1 MDLPILDELDT
12 EILKHRDA
20 HFGGNFQVMID
31 YYEQEGIGV
40 VPDFDIDRIVE
51 LHELQEKLG
60 ENLSLK
66 ILTQPMLEEVGR
78 VKELYLKLREMYDHG
93 EALLPD
99 LILTEKE
106 EPLEEIKA
114 ILAAGEKMV
123 EPLLYLINSPN
134 FYNPLYPGYGR
145 TPAFAAICLAELKEE
160 KAIPHIFHALGG
172 VNLDVEEALLATL
185 PVFGEPAK
193 TFLLQRLT
201 HMPVSKENLNAAI
214 ALAFFPPS
222 DAVAKTA
229 LSLLS
234 QDACLFDETFAPYL
248 VCLAEGLQSEAD
260 RIAFKKLPFPKDLRM
275 DAKAISDAWVD
286 G

>member
-1 MDLPILDELDT
+1 M
-12 EILKHRDA
+12 
-20 HFGGNFQVMID
+20 Q
-31 YYEQEGIGV
+31 
-40 VPDFDIDRIVE
+40 
-51 LHELQEKLG
+51 
-60 ENLSLK
+60 
-66 ILTQPMLEEVGR
+66 
-78 VKELYLKLREMYDHG
+78 
-93 EALLPD
+93 
-99 LILTEKE
+99 
-106 EPLEEIKA
+106 
-114 ILAAGEKMV
+114 
-123 EPLLYLINSPN
+123 
-134 FYNPLYPGYGR
+134 
-145 TPAFAAICLAELKEE
+145 
-160 KAIPHIFHALGG
+160 LGG

-260 RIAFKKLPFPKDLRM
+260 RIAFKKLPFPKDLRGLFSLQGALM
-275 DAKAISDAWVD
+275 RLKGRTVCLLKRIWLALGIPSR
-286 G
+286 